1 MYRPHGADP
10 QAASLSMNNVESCYA
25 SHASECVFLIYIYI
39 CVYILDCL
47 EKLPENIY
55 EVVTGSASGSEVHV
69 DVQ

>member
-1 MYRPHGADP
+1 MK
-10 QAASLSMNNVESCYA
+10 NVESCYA
-25 SHASECVFLIYIYI
+25 SHACECVFFDIYIYI

>member
-1 MYRPHGADP
+1 MK
-10 QAASLSMNNVESCYA
+10 NVESCYA
-25 SHASECVFLIYIYI
+25 SHACECVFLIYIYI